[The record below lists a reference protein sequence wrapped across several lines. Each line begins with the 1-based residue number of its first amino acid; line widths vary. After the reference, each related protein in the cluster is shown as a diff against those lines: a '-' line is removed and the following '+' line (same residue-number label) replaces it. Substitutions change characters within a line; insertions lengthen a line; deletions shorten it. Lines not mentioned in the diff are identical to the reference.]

1 MIMITT
7 TTFKE
12 VRVGEKFFHHGV
24 QFIKTQNFQNGKKG
38 ATNLDTGEAVTDCTH
53 WDSVQIELDSKQKNT
68 PSKRK
73 TLNMVV
79 TDTDRYMDR
88 CSDPIIIKITEE
100 QKRLVEI
107 MYDNNM
113 LWDNLNIDFLDDVP
127 IIDATEE

>member
-12 VRVGEKFFHHGV
+12 VKVGEKFFYHG
-24 QFIKTQNFQNGKKG
+24 QKYIKTLNMQNGKKG
-38 ATNLDTGEAVTDCTH
+38 ATNLDTGEAVTDCTY
-53 WDSVQIELDSKQKNT
+53 WNSVQIELDPKKKNA

-73 TLNMVV
+73 TINMVV
-79 TDTDRYMDR
+79 TDTDRYSDR

-100 QKRLVEI
+100 QRRLVEI
-107 MYDNNM
+107 IYDNNM

-127 IIDATEE
+127 VIDATEE

>member
-1 MIMITT
+1 MLVTK
-7 TTFKE
+7 TFKE
-12 VRVGEKFFHHGV
+12 IKVGEKFFYHGLKY
-24 QFIKTQNFQNGKKG
+24 IKTLNTQNGKKG
-38 ATNLDTGEAVTDCTH
+38 ATDLYTGEAISDCTH
-53 WDSVQIELDSKQKNT
+53 WHDIQVEIDPKKKE
-68 PSKRK
+68 PVPKRK
-73 TLNMVV
+73 MLNMVV
-79 TDTDRYMDR
+79 TDADRYMDR